1 MRRRKLVITLA
12 AAAMF
17 GLFVLPASAEL
28 HRISVTLV
36 TGEKVTM
43 TVDVPRGATVE
54 TIEIPG
60 LPAPVQSIVDL
71 GPVAT
76 PTPSPTAT
84 ATPGKT
90 ATAGTHRAPVR
101 PRRGQGRLPRARA
114 REQGRRR
121 RVHG

>member
-17 GLFVLPASAEL
+17 GLFVMPASAEL

-36 TGEKVTM
+36 TGEKLTM
-43 TVDVPRGATVE
+43 TIDVPRGATVE

-71 GPVAT
+71 GPAAT
-76 PTPSPTAT
+76 PTPSP
-84 ATPGKT
+84 
-90 ATAGTHRAPVR
+90 
-101 PRRGQGRLPRARA
+101 
-114 REQGRRR
+114 RRR
-121 RVHG
+121 PSPARR